1 MNMVMWDANAPVC
14 CSRSAPVRAAAMRVA
29 VAGDALASTA
39 NVGRVPRATGRTQT
53 HAGHFSTCGFKQ
65 INPLSD

>member
-1 MNMVMWDANAPVC
+1 MWGAIAPVSGWRC
-14 CSRSAPVRAAAMRVA
+14 AHLRAFAMRVA

-53 HAGHFSTCGFKQ
+53 HADHFLTCNFKQ
-65 INPLSD
+65 INPLLD